1 MNLILL
7 PYSKSRY
14 ESFHRT
20 MMAARER
27 ARRTSMSILGNDHRK
42 SSVAA
47 RLENNNQGYV
57 NYGGDS
63 DVLDPSMSETERN
76 LRLRMAKRD
85 ALMR

>member
-1 MNLILL
+1 
-7 PYSKSRY
+7 
-14 ESFHRT
+14 

-42 SSVAA
+42 SSAAA

-63 DVLDPSMSETERN
+63 DVLDPSMMSETERN